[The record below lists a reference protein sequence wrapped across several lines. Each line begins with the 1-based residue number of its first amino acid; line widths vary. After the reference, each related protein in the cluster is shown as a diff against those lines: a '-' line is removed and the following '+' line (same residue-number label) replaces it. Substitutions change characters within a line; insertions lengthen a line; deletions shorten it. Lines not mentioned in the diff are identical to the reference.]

1 MEQISSSNL
10 LILLFW
16 AGAGAV
22 ALLIVVWILRWLLG
36 VKEILNKLKDIRDE
50 LEAIREQQVTARSSF
65 AAKPDVPEA
74 DDADVHFGASQSL
87 PRSSGTMRR
96 SV

>member
-16 AGAGAV
+16 VGAGV
-22 ALLIVVWILRWLLG
+22 IALVLGVWILRWLLG

-74 DDADVHFGASQSL
+74 ELSHLDIAIPEDWRLGRADE
-87 PRSSGTMRR
+87 
-96 SV
+96 